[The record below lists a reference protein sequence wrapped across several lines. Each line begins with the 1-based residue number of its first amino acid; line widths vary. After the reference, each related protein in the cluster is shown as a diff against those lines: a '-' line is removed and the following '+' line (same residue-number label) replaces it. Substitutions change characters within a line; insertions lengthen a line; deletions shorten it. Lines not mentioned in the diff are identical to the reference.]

1 MSARVLV
8 TGAGGVLGSELLQ
21 QLRREPDLDVV
32 GVTSRGRPEHGV
44 LAWRM
49 GAQPRPAE
57 LGGHWD
63 VVVHSAASTK
73 WNMTAAEADGSNV
86 RPTLALDE
94 VVDGDTHLVHVS
106 TAYAGGL
113 TGSITSDDPAAY
125 RNLYEWSKAAC
136 ERIVHERWAG
146 STIYRPPLI
155 IGRRHD
161 GHVTRFSGIYT
172 FLRAAS
178 TGLAPALVA
187 APRALLDIVPVDDV
201 AARAVELVTGRRPEA
216 TTTDI
221 IGRGALALTVG
232 QLLDHTQGALNEVRA
247 HSGLAP
253 IARPPLIDP
262 RRWSRFYLPF
272 AREHLSSRQLR
283 VVELLSEFEP
293 YTSVVEP
300 HAVTAAVPDV
310 APALRAAIRYWAH
323 RHPAV
328 ALGRPRAWSAAMA
341 S

>member
-1 MSARVLV
+1 MTARVLV
-8 TGAGGVLGSELLQ
+8 TGAGGVLGSELLH
-21 QLRREPDLDVV
+21 QLRREPGLDVV

-49 GAQPRPAE
+49 GAQPRPSE
-57 LGGHWD
+57 LAGHWD

-73 WNMTAAEADGSNV
+73 WNMTASVAEESNL
-86 RPTLALDE
+86 RPTRALSE
-94 VVDGDTHLVHVS
+94 VVDESTHLVHIS

-113 TGSITSDDPAAY
+113 RGCIESSDPADY

-136 ERIVHERWAG
+136 ERVVHENWPA
-146 STIYRPPLI
+146 STIFRPPLI

-161 GHVTRFSGIYT
+161 GHVSRFSGIYT

-187 APRALLDIVPVDDV
+187 APRGLLDVVPVDDV
-201 AARAVELVTGRRPEA
+201 ASRAVELITGPRPRVTK
-216 TTTDI
+216 TDV
-221 IGRGALALTVG
+221 IGRGSAALTVG
-232 QLLDHTQGALNEVRA
+232 QMLDHTQGALNEVRA
-247 HSGLAP
+247 RHGLAP

-262 RRWSRFYLPF
+262 GRWTRFYLPF
-272 AREHLSSRQLR
+272 AREHLTTRQLR
-283 VVELLSEFEP
+283 IVELLSEFEP

-300 HAVTAAVPDV
+300 LAVTAAVPEV
-310 APALRAAIRYWAH
+310 ASALRAAIRFWAQ

-328 ALGRPRAWSAAMA
+328 ALGRPRAWANSMA